1 MKTLLLL
8 LPVFLVGCTTV
19 SKTYG
24 PDGKEAYE
32 LACSGTVQD
41 WGDCQKK
48 AGELCGTR
56 GYNILSVNGEQGAV
70 FTANPQ
76 SAFGSTT
83 IYRNMMIA
91 CK

>member
-1 MKTLLLL
+1 MKKILLLA
-8 LPVFLVGCTTV
+8 PFLIIGCTTV

-32 LACSGTVQD
+32 LACSGAVQD

-48 AGELCGTR
+48 AGELCGAR
-56 GYNILSVNGEQGAV
+56 GYNIVSVNGEQGAV
-70 FTANPQ
+70 FSANSQ
-76 SAFGSTT
+76 SAFGGST
-83 IYRNMMIA
+83 IYRNMMIS

>member
-56 GYNILSVNGEQGAV
+56 GIIFSVSMGAGAV